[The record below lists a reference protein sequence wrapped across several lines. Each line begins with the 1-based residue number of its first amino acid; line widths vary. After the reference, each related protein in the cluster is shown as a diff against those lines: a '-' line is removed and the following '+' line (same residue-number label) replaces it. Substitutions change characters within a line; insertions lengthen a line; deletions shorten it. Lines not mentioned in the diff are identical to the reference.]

1 MAFEQERERVMQV
14 VDHHAKIPVI
24 PVHSE
29 GVARKIVQ
37 RAKVLKI
44 QVPLVVRRFMDRL
57 VDHDSDGVR
66 NKLARDLYGKDH
78 SELDKSQQDRLWG
91 MPSQLPGWSPAG
103 PGPYSKAGLDFAQA
117 HNLLLASYKE
127 QSNMKL
133 PQEMRAYLID
143 LSHGLEH
150 DLDDASKSHGFYQEY
165 SQANQALRIA
175 TAGPHR
181 AGQSIPIVTA
191 RR

>member
-14 VDHHAKIPVI
+14 VDQHAKIPVI
-24 PVHSE
+24 PEYSA
-29 GVARKIVQ
+29 GVARRIEQ

-44 QVPLVVRRFMDRL
+44 QTPLPVRRLLDRL
-57 VDHDSDGVR
+57 VDHDNDSLN
-66 NKLARDLYGKDH
+66 NKLARDLHGKEYA
-78 SELDKSQQDRLWG
+78 ELNSAQRDNLPTARD
-91 MPSQLPGWSPAG
+91 LPGWSPAG
-103 PGPYSKAGLDFAQA
+103 PSTYAKAGLDFAQA
-117 HNLLLASYKE
+117 HNLLIATYKE
-127 QSNMKL
+127 QSNMRL